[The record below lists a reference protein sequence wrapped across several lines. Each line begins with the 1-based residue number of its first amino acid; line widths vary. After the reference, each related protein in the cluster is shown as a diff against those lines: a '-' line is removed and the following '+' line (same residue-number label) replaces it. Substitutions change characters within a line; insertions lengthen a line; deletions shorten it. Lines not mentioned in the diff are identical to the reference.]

1 MEEKQEA
8 TYESKAIVTTIK
20 ATSRNA
26 IKIGDNYYTVEYSEE
41 RTIPDVEGVDLE
53 MERNLL
59 FDDVNNI
66 VDKQSEDIVSAFSKN
81 SRKR

>member
-1 MEEKQEA
+1 MDKNQEEI
-8 TYESKAIVTTIK
+8 YESKAIVTTIK

-41 RTIPDVEGVDLE
+41 RTIPDVDGVDIE

-66 VDKQSEDIVSAFSKN
+66 VDKQSEDIISAFSKN
-81 SRKR
+81 SKKR

>member
-1 MEEKQEA
+1 MGENQEEI
-8 TYESKAIVTTIK
+8 YESKAIVTTIK

-41 RTIPDVEGVDLE
+41 RTIPDVDGVDIE
-53 MERNLL
+53 IERNLL

-66 VDKQSEDIVSAFSKN
+66 VDKQSEDIISAFSKN
-81 SRKR
+81 SKKR

>member
-26 IKIGDNYYTVEYSEE
+26 IKIGDNYYTVEYTEE

-59 FDDVNNI
+59 FDDVNTI

>member
-26 IKIGDNYYTVEYSEE
+26 IKIGDNYYTVEYTEE

>member
-1 MEEKQEA
+1 MDKNQEEI
-8 TYESKAIVTTIK
+8 YESKAIVTTIK

-26 IKIGDNYYTVEYSEE
+26 IKIGYNYYTVEYSEE
-41 RTIPDVEGVDLE
+41 RTIPDVDGVDIE

-66 VDKQSEDIVSAFSKN
+66 VDKQSEDIISAFSKN
-81 SRKR
+81 SKKR